1 MTKFRLPLVVDG
13 VRVDVAGMH
22 REGTGVPLVFLHGFG
37 STKEDYADV
46 IQRTELADRPILA
59 YDAPGCGET
68 QCADLSRVSI
78 PFLVSTAL
86 KVLERMKIDR
96 FHLIGHSMGGL
107 TALIL
112 GDEHPGRVSSFRET
126 SPPRTAS

>member
-1 MTKFRLPLVVDG
+1 MTQFRLPLVVDG
-13 VRVDVAGMH
+13 ARVDIAGMH
-22 REGTGVPLVFLHGFG
+22 RAGTGVPLVFLHGFG

-68 QCADLSRVSI
+68 ECADLSRISI
-78 PFLVSTAL
+78 PFLVSIAL
-86 KVLERMKIDR
+86 TVLERMKIDR
-96 FHLIGHSMGGL
+96 FHMIGHSMGGL
-107 TALIL
+107 WAMSIPA
-112 GDEHPGRVSSFRET
+112 ESRASSTSRET